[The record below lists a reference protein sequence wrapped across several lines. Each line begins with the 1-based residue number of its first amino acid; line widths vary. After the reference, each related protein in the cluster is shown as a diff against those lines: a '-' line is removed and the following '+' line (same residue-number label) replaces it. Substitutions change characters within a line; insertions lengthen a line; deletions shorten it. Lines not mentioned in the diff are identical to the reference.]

1 MNLFLGFFPDDES
14 RKKILEVVEGTKD
27 VFEGFDIKV
36 RWSDPKIYHMTV
48 LFLGDK
54 VTFPKILL
62 YKQKLKKFAFRKFKV
77 RFNSVK
83 LGISRRYRELLY
95 LDLLEGGDE
104 MRQLYFELKKL
115 TGTKEDV
122 NFIPHLTL
130 GRINK
135 DLSTQEYMNI
145 VKDLSVVTKQLK
157 VNKIEFEV
165 ESIDLVKSEEGLYSV
180 QVSIAGV

>member
-1 MNLFLGFFPDDES
+1 MNYFLGFFPDDDS
-14 RKKILEVVEGTKD
+14 RKKISDVAVGVKD

-36 RWSDPKIYHMTV
+36 RWSQPKSYHITV
-48 LFLGDK
+48 LFLGTK
-54 VTFPKILL
+54 FPFPKVLMC
-62 YKQKLKKFAFRKFKV
+62 KQKLKKFSFRKFKV
-77 RFNSVK
+77 RFNSIK
-83 LGISRRYRELLY
+83 LGISRKYRELLY

-104 MRQLYFELKKL
+104 MRQLHLELRNI
-115 TGTKEDV
+115 TGTKEDT

-145 VKDLSVVTKQLK
+145 AKDLSVVTKKLK

-165 ESIDLVKSEEGLYSV
+165 QSIDLVKSEEGLYSI
-180 QVSIAGV
+180 QVSINGV